1 MNYNLRL
8 KNSNKL
14 ASEILIVRKVQ
25 YIYFEKELWK
35 NLRQLQNGYEYI
47 KINRYA
53 IFLNILNLINYSAI
67 STSRA
72 KAKDDHLLFIYK
84 LNKYIFFI
92 ISKQNS
98 IQLIFYL

>member
-14 ASEILIVRKVQ
+14 VSKILTVKKVQ

-47 KINRYA
+47 IINRYA
-53 IFLNILNLINYSAI
+53 IFLNILNLINYNRI
-67 STSRA
+67 
-72 KAKDDHLLFIYK
+72 D
-84 LNKYIFFI
+84 
-92 ISKQNS
+92 
-98 IQLIFYL
+98 QLCI